1 MVSDELGTPVPR
13 RRASQRGKTVPT
25 NEFGYETYLSA
36 LTWRYG
42 SDAMRRVWS
51 EANKHRLFRRI
62 WVALATAQRDA
73 GLVSDDELADLRTH
87 QGAVDVDRIHEIEAQ
102 IRHDLMAALRAF
114 AEQCPLGGGKL
125 HLGATSADIE
135 DNADALRLRQ
145 ALDLIVDALHELL
158 SALAEHI
165 ETYAGTPCMGYT
177 HLQPAEP
184 TTLGYRFANYAQDL
198 LADYVHLSSFRGQL
212 RGKGL
217 KGAVGSGAS
226 YAELLQGTGLTP
238 AQLETRVMADLGLD
252 VFPVTTQ
259 VYPRKQDFW
268 VLSGLASLAQSLY
281 RLAFDVRLLQAPSYG
296 EWSEPFGSR
305 QVGSSAMPFKRN
317 PVTAE
322 NVCALGRYLA
332 ALPRVAWDNAA
343 HSLLERT
350 LDDKGSRRLVLPE
363 AFLIADEMLR
373 GACRIVQGLVVRKRA
388 VARNLVTYGAFAA
401 TERLLMALARA
412 GADRQTMHE
421 RIREHSMA
429 AWAKIEAGAPNPLIE
444 RLSSDSVITCYLS
457 PHEIRLLLDA
467 GRHVGNAPQRARAFL
482 AELRQALSDHP

>member
-1 MVSDELGTPVPR
+1 MSCLVVGNNMPPD
-13 RRASQRGKTVPT
+13 
-25 NEFGYETYLSA
+25 EFGWETYLSA

-73 GLVSDDELADLRTH
+73 GLISDDELAELRTH
-87 QGAVDVDRIHEIEAQ
+87 EEAVNVDRIHQIEAE

-135 DNADALRLRQ
+135 DNTDVLRLCQ
-145 ALDLIVDALHELL
+145 ALDLLLSALHELL
-158 SALAEHI
+158 AVLAERVEVCADI
-165 ETYAGTPCMGYT
+165 PCMGYT

-198 LADYVHLSSFRGQL
+198 LADYGHLSRL
-212 RGKGL
+212 RDELRAKGL
-217 KGAVGSGAS
+217 RGAVGSGAS
-226 YAELLQGTGLTP
+226 YAELLQGTGVTP
-238 AQLETRVMADLGLD
+238 TQLEARVMAELGLKT
-252 VFPVTTQ
+252 FPVATQ
-259 VYPRKQDFW
+259 VYPRKQDYW

-281 RLAFDVRLLQAPSYG
+281 RFAFDVRLLQAPPYG
-296 EWSEPFGSR
+296 EWSEPFGTR

-317 PVTAE
+317 PITAE
-322 NVCALGRYLA
+322 NLCALGRCLA

-350 LDDKGSRRLVLPE
+350 LDDKGSRRLILPE

-373 GACRIVQGLVVRKRA
+373 GARRIAQGLVMRERA
-388 VARNLVTYGAFAA
+388 VARNLATYGAFAG

-412 GADRQTMHE
+412 GADRQAMHE

-429 AWAKIEAGAPNPLIE
+429 AWAEVEAGAPNPLIE
-444 RLSSDSVITCYLS
+444 RLASDTEITHYLS
-457 PHEIRLLLDA
+457 PYEIRLRLDA
-467 GRHVGNAPQRARAFL
+467 SRHVGDAPQRTRAFL
-482 AELRQALSDHP
+482 AELRQALGDGP